1 MNVGE
6 MRNKTLVGNLQV
18 KFRLVDQD
26 IDRGINLQ
34 YVRRSV
40 GPDYTEVKRGRVQ

>member
-18 KFRLVDQD
+18 KCRLVDQV

-34 YVRRSV
+34 YI
-40 GPDYTEVKRGRVQ
+40 